1 MGSPAADGQTVPKD
15 VGQEQKPVDHAR
27 SRRVLDALR
36 TSLAKNSDRDVFIRC
51 MEMLAEETDMS
62 LSTDEM
68 RKRAANSDFERFQK
82 RGLLPSYVEQIYG
95 EHQHAPVK

>member
-15 VGQEQKPVDHAR
+15 TGQERKPVDHAR
-27 SRRVLDALR
+27 SRRKLDALR

-62 LSTDEM
+62 LWTGEM
-68 RKRAANSDFERFQK
+68 CERAANSDFERFQK
-82 RGLLPSYVEQIYG
+82 RGVLPSYVEEIYN
-95 EHQHAPVK
+95 EHRHAPVK